1 MGYPDKQKVAVK
13 PEKVYDNVAKALY
26 KENSPK
32 FPSIQTSE
40 YRNYV
45 SYFKIKTVD
54 DFKKSLG
61 IGKDETL
68 NHDNFSKMK
77 MMERLGKPKR
87 AEVRAKVAEEVSHTG
102 IFAVIN
108 SQGAQNVVLVRNEL
122 SPAQLREVTARAH
135 AISTEGLVETKAR
148 KKASKGEQVA
158 KGE

>member
-1 MGYPDKQKVAVK
+1 MVSDTTKVAVK
-13 PEKVYDNVAKALY
+13 PEKVYDNVAKSLY

-40 YRNYV
+40 YRDYV

-61 IGKDETL
+61 IGKGESL

-77 MMERLGKPKR
+77 MVEKLNKEKERM
-87 AEVRAKVAEEVSHTG
+87 AAKEVSHTG

-122 SPAQLREVTARAH
+122 TPAQLREVTEKAH
-135 AISTEGLVETKAR
+135 AISAERLVETKAR
-148 KKASKGEQVA
+148 KKAPKTEGEQVA
-158 KGE
+158 KGR